1 MGKTIKQ
8 IADELG
14 ISKQAITKRIDNL
27 GCRSELVMVGGQFQI
42 NEETE

>member
-8 IADELG
+8 LADELG

-27 GCRSELVMVGGQFQI
+27 GCRSELVKAPYCSLFI
-42 NEETE
+42 